1 MPAQKKTILYKSKAY
16 LCETSWVVIHTN
28 MLTYMLYLILNH
40 TLYTLSVIYVICCVV
55 GAWMQTFLCH
65 LFSLG
70 LILPQ
75 SLSFHTPVHFSSL
88 PLSFHSQLQTE
99 GHASLNHNNNNPLTW
114 GFLFVR
120 VQERAPHSITLAV
133 PLDSHQPP
141 VPHPSCDPSTQSYA
155 SLHRWRVAGLT
166 VGLSWDAAWRKM
178 KRTWCSLLDDPAAI
192 SLLLFI
198 CLCYSDLPLRAVY
211 ISCHNISQSR
221 PI

>member
-1 MPAQKKTILYKSKAY
+1 MPAQQKTILYKSKAY

-88 PLSFHSQLQTE
+88 PLNAVISQP
-99 GHASLNHNNNNPLTW
+99 ASDGGARVFKPQQQQPFNLRFPVCSCARKSAPQHNSRSSSR
-114 GFLFVR
+114 F
-120 VQERAPHSITLAV
+120 
-133 PLDSHQPP
+133 
-141 VPHPSCDPSTQSYA
+141 PSATCST
-155 SLHRWRVAGLT
+155 
-166 VGLSWDAAWRKM
+166 
-178 KRTWCSLLDDPAAI
+178 SLLWPQHPILCVVTQMKSSRAHSGPQLGRGMKENEAHLMFSPGWSRCYFLI
-192 SLLLFI
+192 TVYLLMLFWPPTTG
-198 CLCYSDLPLRAVY
+198 CVY
-211 ISCHNISQSR
+211 ILS
-221 PI
+221 